1 MPCRGFGEFVIISR
15 AGHILQP
22 QLDGPD
28 GNVLPEQA
36 RWLVQWASRHRLK
49 WPLIR
54 GDSFKPPHLKG
65 HVEFLIGT
73 RRRYGWLLP
82 GHYGDGWH
90 DTFMIVSRV
99 GRVRRVR
106 RQRRLE
112 QRGSKWTYRDFST

>member
-49 WPLIR
+49 WHFDPWRLFQTATFERAR
-54 GDSFKPPHLKG
+54 GVSN
-65 HVEFLIGT
+65 
-73 RRRYGWLLP
+73 
-82 GHYGDGWH
+82 WH
-90 DTFMIVSRV
+90 A
-99 GRVRRVR
+99 
-106 RQRRLE
+106 
-112 QRGSKWTYRDFST
+112 